1 MCFISSGSFSGQK
14 RCQVLRTDKNITNK
28 NGWGNHS
35 SNLSCPFKGRQMCWR
50 PNTFFSPFYQQLA
63 VVAGRCLD
71 WFSVNPDTL
80 SHYTHADTHTHRVVS
95 RLQAQ
100 AALWAETLQNASQN
114 NNLLS
119 DTNTAIICK
128 PPSLKNLHHSSHWS
142 KTWTDWGMILFA
154 SKYNFLHLLCSLLIL
169 LIWHIHSLFFFS
181 LKGGQQSWSG
191 SEF

>member
-128 PPSLKNLHHSSHWS
+128 PPW
-142 KTWTDWGMILFA
+142 KTCIIPHTEA
-154 SKYNFLHLLCSLLIL
+154 RH
-169 LIWHIHSLFFFS
+169 
-181 LKGGQQSWSG
+181 GQIGVWFCLQVNIT
-191 SEF
+191 FYICCVRY